1 MTEQFRFLPI
11 AKRLA
16 SYQASNFNGDLLA
29 GVIVAIMLIPQA
41 MAYAMLAGLP
51 PEIGLY
57 ASMLPLIIYG
67 LFGSSNFLS
76 VGPVAITSLL
86 VAATIAETNV
96 SGTSGGAVAVGLML
110 ALLSGAILLT
120 MGLARLGFL
129 INFISHPVI
138 IGFVSAA
145 AILIALSQL
154 EHILGLNIPK
164 DVSTLEILPYV
175 VANVNLVNIT
185 TLAIGLSSIILLLL
199 TDRPLAAML
208 LRFGVAANII
218 TIIGKLGP
226 ILVIVLGV
234 ASVTFFSLDQ
244 TQAVAITGTI
254 PAGLPHISVRQFDFS
269 IVQQLI
275 VPALVIS
282 LVGFVESI
290 SVAKALAS
298 KRRQKVD
305 ANQELLAL
313 GMANL
318 SASVTG
324 ACPVTGG
331 FSRSAVNFSAGANSG
346 LASIITAIFI
356 AISLLFLTPWFY
368 YLPKAVLAATIM
380 VAIVKLIDIQG
391 FIATWRYNKAD
402 TASLITTFLS
412 VLAVGIEAGIVA
424 GILVSVCLYL
434 LRTSM
439 PHIAIVGRVGKSE
452 HFRNVKHYDVEV
464 YSDTLIIRVDESL
477 YFANSRYLE
486 DQLLAAASEHK
497 KLKNIVLI
505 CSAVNFIDSSAVEAL
520 QNLII
525 ELRDSGVTFHFAELK
540 IPVLRQLE
548 RSHLLNGLAPGKVF
562 MSTHDAVQE
571 LCK

>member
-1 MTEQFRFLPI
+1 M
-11 AKRLA
+11 
-16 SYQASNFNGDLLA
+16 Y
-29 GVIVAIMLIPQA
+29 AII
-41 MAYAMLAGLP
+41 
-51 PEIGLY
+51 
-57 ASMLPLIIYG
+57 LPLIIYG
-67 LFGSSNFLS
+67 LIGSSNFLS

-96 SGTSGGAVAVGLML
+96 SGTSGGAIAVGLML
-110 ALLSGAILLT
+110 ALLSGSILLT

-175 VANVNLVNIT
+175 VAHVNLVNIT
-185 TLAIGLSSIILLLL
+185 TLAIGLSSVILLLL
-199 TDRPLAAML
+199 TDKPLAAML
-208 LRFGVAANII
+208 LSFGVAANIV
-218 TIIGKLGP
+218 TIIGKLSP

-282 LVGFVESI
+282 LVGFVEST

-324 ACPVTGG
+324 AGPVTGG
-331 FSRSAVNFSAGANSG
+331 FSRSAVNFSAGSNSG

-356 AISLLFLTPWFY
+356 AISLLFLTPWF
-368 YLPKAVLAATIM
+368 
-380 VAIVKLIDIQG
+380 
-391 FIATWRYNKAD
+391 
-402 TASLITTFLS
+402 
-412 VLAVGIEAGIVA
+412 
-424 GILVSVCLYL
+424 
-434 LRTSM
+434 
-439 PHIAIVGRVGKSE
+439 
-452 HFRNVKHYDVEV
+452 
-464 YSDTLIIRVDESL
+464 
-477 YFANSRYLE
+477 
-486 DQLLAAASEHK
+486 
-497 KLKNIVLI
+497 
-505 CSAVNFIDSSAVEAL
+505 
-520 QNLII
+520 
-525 ELRDSGVTFHFAELK
+525 
-540 IPVLRQLE
+540 
-548 RSHLLNGLAPGKVF
+548 
-562 MSTHDAVQE
+562 
-571 LCK
+571 